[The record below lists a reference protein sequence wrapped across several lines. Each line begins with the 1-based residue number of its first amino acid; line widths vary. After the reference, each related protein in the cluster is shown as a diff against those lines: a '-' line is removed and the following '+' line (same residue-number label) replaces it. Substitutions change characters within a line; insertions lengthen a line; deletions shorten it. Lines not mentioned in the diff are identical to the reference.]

1 LQEHTYMASSAE
13 ETRIRSLVQ
22 QSERAYAARDS
33 RAAMQLLFEA
43 QKLAPD
49 HPLVLNAAGL
59 QALDSGHAAQ
69 ANELFRRATEHD
81 ESNPGFWVNLAT
93 SFRRLQKPDEEAQAL
108 ERALA
113 IDPRHLLALL
123 QKAALTRLRGDPRRA
138 ALIYKNAL
146 ATIPSGVQLPEG
158 LRKAVEA
165 AQEAVRANAEA
176 LSAEL
181 EERLRGIRAAHR
193 NSQHDRFDHGID
205 ALLGRKR
212 IYQPEPTQLHF
223 PKLPALEFYPRQEF
237 PWLAALETA
246 TREIQAEFE
255 RVFLEDQN
263 RLEPYIA
270 YPEGVPLDQWAEL
283 NRSRRWSAF
292 FLWRD
297 GKAIEENLARCPRT
311 AELLRAAP
319 MHDVSRHA
327 PTAFFSILDAKT
339 HIPAHTGVTN
349 TRVIVHLPLVI
360 PAGCRFRVGSETR
373 EWRTGEAWVFDD
385 TIEHEAWNDSDVPRA
400 ILIFDIWNPF
410 LTQAE
415 RELVREAMQGIADYY
430 GGNPVTGL

>member
-1 LQEHTYMASSAE
+1 MASSAE
-13 ETRIRSLVQ
+13 ETRVRSLVQ
-22 QSERAYAARDS
+22 QSERAYAARDT
-33 RAAMQLLFEA
+33 RQAMQLLFEA
-43 QKLAPD
+43 QKVAPD

-59 QALDSGHAAQ
+59 QALDGGHAAQ
-69 ANELFRRATEHD
+69 ANELFRRAIERD
-81 ESNPGFWVNLAT
+81 DRNPAFWINLAT
-93 SFRRLQKPDEEAQAL
+93 TFRRMQKPEDEAQAL

-123 QKAALTRLRGDPRRA
+123 QKAALKKLQGDTRGA
-138 ALIYKNAL
+138 AIIFKHAL
-146 ATIPSGVQLPEG
+146 ATIPAGVQLPEHI
-158 LRKAVEA
+158 RAAVSA
-165 AQEAVRANAEA
+165 AQDAVNQNA
-176 LSAEL
+176 AEL
-181 EERLRGIRAAHR
+181 SSQIEERLRAVREAHG
-193 NSQHDRFDHGID
+193 NAPHDRFDHGID
-205 ALLGRKR
+205 ALLGRRR
-212 IYQPEPTQLHF
+212 IFHPEPTQLHI
-223 PKLPALEFYPRQEF
+223 PKLPALEFYPREQF
-237 PWLAALETA
+237 PWFSALEQG
-246 TREIQAEFE
+246 TRDIQAEFE
-255 RVFLEDQN
+255 RVFVEDQN

-270 YPEGVPLDQWAEL
+270 YPDGVPLDQWTEL

-297 GKAIEENLARCPRT
+297 GKPVEENLARCPRT

-319 MHDVSRHA
+319 MHDVARHA

-339 HIPAHTGVTN
+339 HIPPHSGVTN

-373 EWRTGEAWVFDD
+373 EWRAGEAWVFDD

-415 RELVREAMQGIADYY
+415 RELVREAMQCIADYY
-430 GGNPVTGL
+430 GGQTGHGI